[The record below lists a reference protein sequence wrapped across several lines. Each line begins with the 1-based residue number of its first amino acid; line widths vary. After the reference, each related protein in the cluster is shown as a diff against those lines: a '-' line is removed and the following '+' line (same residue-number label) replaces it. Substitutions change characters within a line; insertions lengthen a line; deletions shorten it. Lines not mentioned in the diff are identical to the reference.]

1 METYLDY
8 QVEDVADASNAHM
21 KPTRAVWYVS
31 LEERHLMKELILGS
45 KDGKG
50 KDSAT
55 LSSASIHG
63 HNRDNAWFG

>member
-21 KPTRAVWYVS
+21 KPARTVWYVS

-45 KDGKG
+45 KGRTALPYLQRASMAIIG
-50 KDSAT
+50 IT
-55 LSSASIHG
+55 LG
-63 HNRDNAWFG
+63 LGDL